1 MFSLFW
7 YILKQLF
14 TSVSVASGGYLPRR
28 EYPPL
33 ATSTWVN
40 NCYICTDSAYREN
53 LNSSLKEIQN
63 KKKNAI

>member
-1 MFSLFW
+1 M
-7 YILKQLF
+7 
-14 TSVSVASGGYLPRR
+14 ASGGYLPRR

-40 NCYICTDSAYREN
+40 NCYICTDRAYREN
-53 LNSSLKEIQN
+53 LNSSLKGIQN